1 MQARIQARRK
11 RELRHA
17 ACVQERQAID
27 HATSV
32 P

>member
-17 ACVQERQAID
+17 ARVQERQAID